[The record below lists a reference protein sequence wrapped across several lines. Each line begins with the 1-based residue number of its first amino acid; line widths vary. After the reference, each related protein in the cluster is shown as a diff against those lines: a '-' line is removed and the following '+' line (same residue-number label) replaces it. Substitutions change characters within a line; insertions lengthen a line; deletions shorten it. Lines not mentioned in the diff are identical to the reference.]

1 MDNAFGQSA
10 PLSVGLEEELMILD
24 RETYAQVPRVAALV
38 EEAAGADLP
47 GTLKTELFASV
58 VELTTGICDSAPAAA
73 KAIGDLRRFTAGAA
87 AGHGLAI
94 AAAGS
99 HPLTRPE
106 EQEIVPERRYAKF
119 VSYAGVSAR
128 RQGVNGLHVH
138 VGMPSGGDCVRVLE
152 WILPWLP
159 VVLALSANSPYLAG
173 EETGLASNRAE
184 VLAQL
189 PRSGTPPPFR
199 SYADWEAFVERFV
212 ALGFAP
218 DYTAIWWDVRPHSR
232 LGTLEVR
239 MPDQPTALERTAA
252 FAALVQALC
261 ATALERPPR
270 PHAPLDRWIYQQN
283 RWAAL
288 RFAHR
293 AELVHP
299 DEERTVPVPEL
310 ARELLELVGP
320 AAQRLGSEELL
331 SALDPDGCEG
341 DRQLE
346 IGRADGLEAVCADL
360 VERSVAF
367 AS

>member
-1 MDNAFGQSA
+1 
-10 PLSVGLEEELMILD
+10 VEEELMILE
-24 RETYAQVPRVAALV
+24 RGSWAQVPRVAALV
-38 EEAAGADLP
+38 EAAQEAELP

-58 VELTTGICDSAPAAA
+58 VELTTGICTSVPE
-73 KAIGDLRRFTAGAA
+73 AIEAIRGLRRFASDAA

-99 HPLTRPE
+99 HPTARPE
-106 EQEIVPERRYAKF
+106 DQEIVLERRYTKF

-138 VGMPSGGDCVRVLE
+138 VGMPSGDACIRTLE

-159 VVLALSANSPYLAG
+159 VVLALSANSPYLEG
-173 EETGLASNRAE
+173 RETGLASNRAE

-189 PRSGTPPPFR
+189 PRSGAPPPFR
-199 SYADWEAFVERFV
+199 SYADWEAFVARFV

-218 DYTAIWWDVRPHSR
+218 DYTAVWWDVRPHSR

-239 MPDQPTALERTAA
+239 MPDQPTALGRTAG
-252 FAALVQALC
+252 FVALLQALC

-270 PHAPLDRWIYQQN
+270 PWAPLDRWVYQQN

-288 RFAHR
+288 RFAHEG
-293 AELVHP
+293 ELVHP
-299 DEERTVPVPEL
+299 DGDRLAKVPDL
-310 ARELLELVGP
+310 ARELIDLVRP
-320 AAQRLGSEELL
+320 AAERLGSASCLD
-331 SALDPDGCEG
+331 ALDPDGCEG

-346 IGRADGLEAVCADL
+346 VGRTQGLAAVCADL
-360 VERSVAF
+360 VERTVAF
-367 AS
+367 DQ